1 VYALPSR
8 MRVRCL
14 VAAAV
19 VTVVCAAGPALA
31 GCGSVSPG
39 APPVTLRASDTG
51 RTVHV
56 AEGTRVDATLAPPE
70 GYAPWRVPASSD
82 PATVRPEGGGAG
94 QQTKASFTA
103 LRPGQSTLRSDTHIA
118 CPPGRIC
125 PALAQAWTVVVVV
138 DRR

>member
-1 VYALPSR
+1 MYALPSR

-19 VTVVCAAGPALA
+19 LAVVCAAGPALA

-39 APPVTLRASDTG
+39 APPLTLGASDTG

-56 AEGTRVDATLAPPE
+56 AEGARVDATLAAPE
-70 GYAPWRVPASSD
+70 GYAPWRVPTSSD
-82 PATVRPEGGGAG
+82 PSVLRPEGGGEG
-94 QQTKASFTA
+94 RQTKASFTA
-103 LRPGQSTLRSDTHIA
+103 LRPGQSTLRSDSHIA
-118 CPPGRIC
+118 CPAGRIC